1 VSSYFYAMS
10 SAICSRC
17 QKIYPAALA
26 PVKCVNCGG
35 SIGTGQSVKKP
46 AVPKQQ
52 RVPTQVVRPAPRVTS
67 NFIPGRLCSQ
77 PKCTEPAEDTIKYFY
92 DGKRIIRTPLTPQK
106 IDAGLDFCQKHSDN
120 YVGPEGWTVINKLA
134 MPSLTAPAVRTTT
147 VDSSDGEG
155 CATFIAVVLCIGI
168 AVFVGW
174 LVINLLSGID
184 WDNGGTTVV
193 KVPTRWRR

>member
-1 VSSYFYAMS
+1 MSSYFYAMS

-26 PVKCVNCGG
+26 QVKCVNCGG

-106 IDAGLDFCQKHSDN
+106 IDAGLDFCQNHSDN

-134 MPSLTAPAVRTTT
+134 MPSLTAPAVRTTP
-147 VDSSDGEG
+147 VDTSEGEG
-155 CATFIAVVLCIGI
+155 CANFIAVLLGIGI
-168 AVFVGW
+168 VLVVGW
-174 LVINLLSGID
+174 VAISLLSSID
-184 WDNGGTTVV
+184 WDNGGKTVV